1 MDQNLDNKISLKNRV
16 VEFYNSNKIKIL
28 IFFVTIIIVGI
39 LISFLSYKK
48 EQKNKLISEKY
59 IQAGLYLSSNKKNDA
74 KILLEEI
81 ILSKNEFY
89 SLLALNTIV
98 EKKLISEENKI
109 LEYFEI
115 LEKNSPS
122 KNNKDLVIFKKSLFL
137 IKEGQ
142 KQKGID
148 LLKELIKNNSSLK
161 PIIQELIDY
170 K

>member
-59 IQAGLYLSSNKKNDA
+59 IQAGLYLSSSKKNDA